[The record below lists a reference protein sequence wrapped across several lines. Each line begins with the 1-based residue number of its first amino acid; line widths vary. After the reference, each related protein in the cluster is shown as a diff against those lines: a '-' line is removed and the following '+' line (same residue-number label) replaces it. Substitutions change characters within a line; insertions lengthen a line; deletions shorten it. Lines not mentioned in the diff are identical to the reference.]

1 MTSCCCI
8 MSESLNPLHPKSAI
22 DELRVKRI
30 KKKLKTIH
38 DNHEEF
44 VTEQT
49 NLLMDVS
56 QNQAIPL
63 ENRDK
68 RKFEEIMNIIDK
80 QDERIKALETTNKAP
95 RKPKK
100 TQPLKR
106 WRSNSLRIKRHPRT
120 FHTPPTKH
128 KRQHSVR
135 FNIEDENLPIPPRME
150 TTFEQ

>member
-1 MTSCCCI
+1 

-22 DELRVKRI
+22 DELRVKRM
-30 KKKLKTIH
+30 KRRLKTIH

-49 NLLMDVS
+49 SLLMDVS

-63 ENRDK
+63 EIRDN
-68 RKFEEIMNIIDK
+68 RKFEEIMNIIDT
-80 QDERIKALETTNKAP
+80 QNERIKALETANKAP

-100 TQPLKR
+100 SQPLKR

-135 FNIEDENLPIPPRME
+135 FNIENENLPIPPGME
-150 TTFEQ
+150 ASSEQ